1 MPVGCAN
8 AARPTTLSWLLVLF
22 YLSST
27 FPPSWPASF
36 AMADG
41 KSASFKGRSSF
52 TTKKL
57 GFGSKHDGSSSPL
70 SPGDAEGDGEPWG
83 AGVPTGG
90 GGAGPQRKLPPRSKS
105 RFGRLR
111 GGSDDGGDDD
121 GLDLSDGDMESGGG
135 ESTEV
140 ESKLKTV
147 PSIAT
152 DDFISYSTKA
162 KKKKGD
168 MSSLGGKSFTKL
180 KKMMAAKPV
189 SDAED

>member
-1 MPVGCAN
+1 
-8 AARPTTLSWLLVLF
+8 
-22 YLSST
+22 
-27 FPPSWPASF
+27 
-36 AMADG
+36 MADG

-52 TTKKL
+52 TSKKL
-57 GFGSKHDGSSSPL
+57 GFTSKHDGSSSPL
-70 SPGDAEGDGEPWG
+70 TPGDAEGDGEPWG
-83 AGVPTGG
+83 AGTPASGGGGGG
-90 GGAGPQRKLPPRSKS
+90 GGAGPQRKQLPPRSKS

-111 GGSDDGGDDD
+111 GASDDEADDD

-135 ESTEV
+135 VSAEV
-140 ESKLKTV
+140 ENKLKTV